1 MRKTVEVITTLLIVI
16 ALLCSIQA
24 IIVTKA
30 NPYPHP
36 LSPLQ
41 VHSPTPNPY
50 VSLTHS
56 VEVSFDYRVAK
67 DQVQVDHFSYNLDN
81 VANASLTYSLSDY
94 SYGSYNY
101 SIYSVRKILENLSN
115 GAHSITL
122 YVQFLNGTVKD
133 FWRVSIIVDPSYQ
146 TPVPQMISPINQTT
160 YQDQDVQVVFTVNST
175 FVGNSLYLLDSD
187 SSWKGLNGNGT
198 LHNLS
203 DGQHVLKLVMY
214 IGTQTTS
221 ELATYRETIYFNVV
235 TDSYASP
242 STVPTTTPILPP
254 EDRNAPHLDP
264 TFYLLPI
271 AITVGLVV
279 VAVVIH
285 RRKKAS
291 KITEGDS
298 PEK

>member
-1 MRKTVEVITTLLIVI
+1 MVVMRKTVAVITTLLIVI
-16 ALLCSIQA
+16 ALICSTHA
-24 IIVTKA
+24 ILVTKA

-36 LSPLQ
+36 LSPLH

-50 VSLTHS
+50 VALTHS
-56 VEVSFDYRVAK
+56 VEVSFDYNVAK
-67 DQVQVDHFSYNLDN
+67 DQVQVDHFSYSLDN
-81 VANASLTYSLSDY
+81 TANASLTYSLSDY

-101 SIYSVRKILENLSN
+101 SIYSVHKLLENLSN
-115 GAHSITL
+115 GAHSATF
-122 YVQFLNGTVKD
+122 YVQFLDGAVKD
-133 FWRVSIIVDPSYQ
+133 FWHLSIIVDPSYQ
-146 TPVPQMISPINQTT
+146 IPVPHMISPLNQTT

-203 DGQHVLKLVMY
+203 DGQHMLKLVMY
-214 IGTQTTS
+214 IGSQTTS

-254 EDRNAPHLDP
+254 KDRNAPHLDP
-264 TFYLLPI
+264 IFYLIPASVI
-271 AITVGLVV
+271 GAIVVLSVLVLRR
-279 VAVVIH
+279 H
-285 RRKKAS
+285 RKTAEKS
-291 KITEGDS
+291 K
-298 PEK
+298 